1 MSMSK
6 KARTSTPADDEEQA
20 LWWKHGRPLCDSMA
34 GSLEKKCIS
43 GYKHVSLHRKSGRYH
58 AQVHDIETGKRV
70 YLGSFYSPYAA
81 AVTAALSKTKGL
93 QDQRDAALLLE
104 SLTREEAEQTAK
116 AEGLTL
122 GRNSN
127 SESGFT
133 NVSIQ
138 DNGKSTLRP
147 FRISAQMYKTMPSS
161 LSREY
166 ISGAHAALVIARH
179 EAK

>member
-1 MSMSK
+1 MSK

-70 YLGSFYSPYAA
+70 YLGSFYSPYSA

-93 QDQRDAALLLE
+93 QDKRDAALLSG
-104 SLTREEAEQTAK
+104 SLTAEQ
-116 AEGLTL
+116 AEQLALDEAFTL

-138 DNGKSTLRP
+138 DDGKSTLRP
-147 FRISAQMYKTMPSS
+147 FRIQHRMYKPMPSS
-161 LSREY
+161 FSREY
-166 ISGAHAALVIARH
+166 KTALVIARH